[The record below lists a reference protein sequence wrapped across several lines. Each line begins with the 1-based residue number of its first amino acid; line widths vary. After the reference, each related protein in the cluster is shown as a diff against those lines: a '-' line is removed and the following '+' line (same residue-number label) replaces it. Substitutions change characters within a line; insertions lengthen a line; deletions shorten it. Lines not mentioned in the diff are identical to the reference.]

1 MDGLLPALSPQKEPE
16 ESGGSCKVPPD
27 KGVGGV
33 LARDGSPGLVVVAG
47 TMAGWRLE
55 VASAPSGLML
65 ASSQTIHNTLAAN
78 CWPWV

>member
-1 MDGLLPALSPQKEPE
+1 MDRLLPALSPQKEPE

-47 TMAGWRLE
+47 TMADWCLGAANVL
-55 VASAPSGLML
+55 SGLTL
-65 ASSQTIHNTLAAN
+65 ASSQAVNNTLAAN
-78 CWPWV
+78 CWLWV